1 MKLFLAS
8 MLIASAVSHESLRG
22 RSLQDPSDCI
32 VNGAALLEIPGE
44 TLDADFVYDCVNR
57 MGETARLIL
66 DDEQKNDLDAQV
78 ERGAVTLGEDQI
90 DLTGAIKSGNT
101 ITLPNGKVKVIKSTS
116 EGRKLGTL
124 DKVGSKPILVVKVID
139 TNGKQRPE
147 SAAQI
152 SSDVFSDAV
161 NLKSQLSD
169 CSYGELTVTNDYS
182 EALGFTLTQ
191 LEKISENIVAPGV
204 MSATIDLDIT
214 LNDRY
219 AIHNAVTS
227 KVQSLLGFTLP
238 GPFDQVMYVVEQC
251 YVSCG
256 YAAYAYINSWMSVYQ
271 GVYYKHVGVQVH
283 ELGHNFGLAHSGGL
297 NGATYTDHTCLM
309 GNPLYS
315 DDVGKMCYNP
325 AKNWQLPW
333 YGGAGA
339 GVFKKVYDPF
349 VDSQFSFKLIGI
361 GEYDNNPSNLPVVVK
376 VESRTTANDLFIG
389 YNRAIGPNAQ
399 NDEADNEVT
408 IITTGNNGQSYSQ
421 SFLRAHLI
429 QGESHTEVNFAGSGR
444 DLIITADSIN
454 MVSAL
459 GAPGTASVSVVFVVP
474 PTPFPT
480 NPPTPNPTTP
490 PPTPSPTPP
499 PPTPNPTTP
508 FPTNPPTPNPTNPPT
523 LNPTNSP
530 TATCTLA
537 QVDELCREGVD
548 CCSGVCSG
556 GNPAGR
562 VCLSNTPTT
571 SAPTPSA
578 TPPSPTPPTACV
590 GGIAGA
596 SCIAKEDCC
605 SNFCKGNGTCK

>member
-1 MKLFLAS
+1 
-8 MLIASAVSHESLRG
+8 
-22 RSLQDPSDCI
+22 
-32 VNGAALLEIPGE
+32 LLEIPGE

-57 MGETARLIL
+57 MGETSRLIL

-78 ERGAVTLGEDQI
+78 ESGAVTLGEDQI

-101 ITLPNGKVKVIKSTS
+101 ITLPNGKVKVNKSTS

-124 DKVGSKPILVVKVID
+124 DKVGLKPILVVKVID
-139 TNGKQRPE
+139 VNGLARQE
-147 SAAQI
+147 SEAQI

-161 NLKSQLSD
+161 NLKSQLSA
-169 CSYGELTVTNDYS
+169 CSYGDLTVTNDYS
-182 EALGFTLTQ
+182 EELGFTSAQ
-191 LEKISENIVAPGV
+191 LEKISENIGAPGV
-204 MSATIDLDIT
+204 MNATIDLDIT
-214 LNDRY
+214 ENNRY
-219 AIHNAVTS
+219 AIHDAVTS
-227 KVQSLLGFTLP
+227 KVNSLLGFTLP
-238 GPFDQVMYVVEQC
+238 GPFDQVMYVVEKC

-271 GVYYKHVGVQVH
+271 DVYYKHVGVQVH

-297 NGATYTDHTCLM
+297 NGATYTDHTCMM

-315 DDVGKMCYNP
+315 DNIGKMCYNP

-339 GVFKKVYDPF
+339 GAYKKVFDPF
-349 VDSQFSFKLIGI
+349 VDSQFSFELIGI

-474 PTPFPT
+474 PTPNPT
-480 NPPTPNPTTP
+480 NPPTP
-490 PPTPSPTPP
+490 
-499 PPTPNPTTP
+499 
-508 FPTNPPTPNPTNPPT
+508 
-523 LNPTNSP
+523 NPTNSP

-537 QVDELCREGVD
+537 QVDEVCREGVD
-548 CCSGVCSG
+548 CCSGVCTG
-556 GNPAGR
+556 GKPADR

-596 SCIAKEDCC
+596 ACTVGADCC